1 MKRDIII
8 LMLAFTF
15 MVSVSNAHPFTSL
28 SFDNNGQIVIAVN
41 YDWSIG
47 EGLIIVNKRGVKKIA
62 EQHRNLKSDKPAR
75 WTSKFGSGTF
85 NQIGR

>member
-1 MKRDIII
+1 
-8 LMLAFTF
+8 MLDSTF
-15 MVSVSNAHPFTSL
+15 IVSVSKAHPCTSF
-28 SFDNNGQIVIAVN
+28 SFDNNGQIVIEKN

-75 WTSKFGSGTF
+75 WTSKFGSVTF
-85 NQIGR
+85 NQMGKG